1 MSKLGYKQKGISM
14 LTTPGTGIGGTVGNF
29 LKNIAVNKQLK
40 KEKPAGDR
48 KLKDMSSVGDGAKEY
63 NDRVTKIYDS
73 MRNRGNDPKSTEVKA
88 LGSSGYGIEGSGYK
102 DTSSN
107 TLTGS
112 GYDKKE
118 DPQTTKT
125 EPYVKKGGKATGSM
139 KNYAIGSQGRFNE
152 YAARGWK
159 QDATTVVKGSS
170 KQDATKNRYSN
181 ESLSEVNDLLKV
193 NPVDKDGSGK
203 RTDSKPAAKSM
214 SRKEIKNQKDA
225 SKKEGKMSRKEI
237 RLQKLNSK
245 AASTKRSTNE
255 TIKSIDPTKAKSA
268 DTGAKQTSARA
279 TRAIAIDKKA
289 RLEKKA
295 GKLKSRIEIQKNNR
309 AKRKANKE
317 IRANR

>member
-14 LTTPGTGIGGTVGNF
+14 LTTPGTGIGGTVGNL

-40 KEKPAGDR
+40 KEKPAGER

-63 NDRVTKIYDS
+63 NDRVTKIYDT
-73 MRNRGNDPKSTEVKA
+73 MRNRGNDPKSTKVEA

-107 TLTGS
+107 KLTGS

-118 DPQTTKT
+118 DVQTTKT

-139 KNYAIGSQGRFNE
+139 NNYAIGSQERFNE

-159 QDATTVVKGSS
+159 QDATTAVKGGNTA
-170 KQDATKNRYSN
+170 KVETKNRYSN

-203 RTDSKPAAKSM
+203 RTDSKPAAKIKSNKDIRKEKRANIKGGM
-214 SRKEIKNQKDA
+214 SRQEA
-225 SKKEGKMSRKEI
+225 RLKKT
-237 RLQKLNSK
+237 QSK
-245 AASTKRSTNE
+245 AANEKAKTNK

-268 DTGAKQTSARA
+268 DTGAKQTSAKA
-279 TRAIAIDKKA
+279 TRAKA
-289 RLEKKA
+289 KRLEKRA
-295 GKLKSRIEIQKNNR
+295 ERLKGRVNASKVS
-309 AKRKANKE
+309 K
-317 IRANR
+317 